1 MPNFRFVSKETVYY
15 ETVLKAENEEQ
26 AKQIYAN
33 TILDNKNLTPI
44 EYEDFQEL
52 FCEENADA
60 SV

>member
-26 AKQIYAN
+26 ANQVFSN
-33 TILDNKNLTPI
+33 LVLDDKNLTPI
-44 EYEDFQEL
+44 EYEDFEHL
-52 FCEENADA
+52 FCEEIEDA